1 MSNSNTN
8 GAKITSIDDAPETA
22 AAAGATAEAPVAG
35 ELIQHNEALSGVRK
49 ILTIHPES
57 GEGGNQAVF
66 IGLNGVGF
74 QVPRGK
80 PWNVPVELVNNL
92 DNAEQTIY
100 ERNDKG
106 EMIPRV
112 APRFA
117 YTVRDSA
124 PVGKA
129 KEAAE
134 AAKVVTPAKK

>member
-1 MSNSNTN
+1 MTN
-8 GAKITSIDDAPETA
+8 QTTSKITSIDDAPVTD
-22 AAAGATAEAPVAG
+22 AAAGTPAEVAVAG

-49 ILTIHPES
+49 ILTIHPEG
-57 GEGGNQAVF
+57 GEGGNTAVF

-117 YTVRDSA
+117 YTVRDTA

-134 AAKVVTPAKK
+134 AAKVATQPKK